1 VAKQQRTKV
10 FEGGRKMGGTI
21 LCGVTDSP
29 EGRVAAQVASAL
41 SERLGLRLV
50 LAHVVDGVPDEALQ
64 GVTGQQVLKGAERAV
79 REIAREMK
87 GQNGTEGRIVIGDRA
102 ERLAQLGAEE
112 GADLIVIGS
121 RTAGFRGRHL
131 RSTLARELEAA
142 TPVPVLVTPPQ
153 TRRRTERRLAVAEAS
168 GAR

>member
-1 VAKQQRTKV
+1 
-10 FEGGRKMGGTI
+10 
-21 LCGVTDSP
+21 
-29 EGRVAAQVASAL
+29 
-41 SERLGLRLV
+41 V

-64 GVTGQQVLKGAERAV
+64 SVTGQQVLRGAERAV
-79 REIAREMK
+79 REIAREME

-121 RTAGFRGRHL
+121 RTGGFRGRHL

-142 TPVPVLVTPPQ
+142 TPVPVLVAPPQ
-153 TRRRTERRLAVAEAS
+153 TRKRTERRLAVAEAS